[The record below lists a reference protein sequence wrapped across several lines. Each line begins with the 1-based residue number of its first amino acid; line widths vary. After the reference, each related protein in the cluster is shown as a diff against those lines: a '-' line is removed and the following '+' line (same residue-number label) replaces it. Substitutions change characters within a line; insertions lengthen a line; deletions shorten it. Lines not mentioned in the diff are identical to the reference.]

1 MSLHVC
7 VCCCYRRKTN
17 KQTNKQTKHT
27 QACWIVNNELKGSEV
42 PAQFSSFPSNRLCL
56 TPKFCI
62 NYDYKILAG
71 GLHHPTTFENNNSCK
86 IWEGKQS
93 KKKNRGKWQW
103 LTLLLS
109 FCSLMVASTRVCNLF
124 PSWSVKDFIDSYGR
138 KKTTA
143 KYVGCSL
150 LTALKFCGRLFGKC
164 ENCGLKESLFRQQQC
179 LNIGSLTPQWRR

>member
-1 MSLHVC
+1 MCLLLLSS
-7 VCCCYRRKTN
+7 KN

-93 KKKNRGKWQW
+93 KKKTEGNGND
-103 LTLLLS
+103 LLYCFLFVPWWS
-109 FCSLMVASTRVCNLF
+109 PPQEFVTSSLPDR
-124 PSWSVKDFIDSYGR
+124 
-138 KKTTA
+138 
-143 KYVGCSL
+143 
-150 LTALKFCGRLFGKC
+150 LK
-164 ENCGLKESLFRQQQC
+164 
-179 LNIGSLTPQWRR
+179 ISLTPTVGKKQQLNMWGVPCWRL